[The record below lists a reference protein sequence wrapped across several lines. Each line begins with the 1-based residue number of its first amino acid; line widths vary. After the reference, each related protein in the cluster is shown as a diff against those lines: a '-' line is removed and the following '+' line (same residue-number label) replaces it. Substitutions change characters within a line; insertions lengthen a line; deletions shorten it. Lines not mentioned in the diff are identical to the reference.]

1 MGGAIEFFSLNFSGT
16 GFELLVP
23 AEAGS
28 GNIVQQKKKKKRL
41 KNFFF

>member
-28 GNIVQQKKKKKRL
+28 GNIVQQKKKKRL